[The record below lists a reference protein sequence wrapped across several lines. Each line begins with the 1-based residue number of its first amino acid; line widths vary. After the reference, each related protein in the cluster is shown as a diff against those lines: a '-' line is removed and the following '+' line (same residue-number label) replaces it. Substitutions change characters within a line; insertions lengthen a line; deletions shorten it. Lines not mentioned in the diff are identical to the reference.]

1 MRAIT
6 RFSFFR
12 WRQRLLWSALIACAL
27 IVPIFGSLYIA
38 TVYVAVVATL
48 LAAAMLILWTR
59 LERLLTADELPS
71 VTLAVAGDAAAFG
84 LFQSLGKAL
93 RATIANQD
101 PIYRELALER
111 FRRLNDEAV
120 AVAAGRIEFIG
131 TEAWRTAYEQLLRS
145 RGLYRYRS
153 VAFARTPNYW
163 QDEPGRQSMRVNF
176 EMIKN
181 GLLIERVLI
190 VPDAFWPAGEQEP
203 IEPFGRWLDQQV
215 RGGVWISVV
224 RDSLLEGDPDL
235 LTDFGL
241 YGNRA
246 VGFQQVDDHGRTVR
260 FSLSFDFAEL
270 LAAERRWDRLAVYA
284 TRYETLPET
293 PFHKNNK

>member
-1 MRAIT
+1 MAIK
-6 RFSFFR
+6 RFSYYP
-12 WRQRLLWSALIACAL
+12 WRRILLWSILVACGL
-27 IVPIFGSLYIA
+27 IVPMTTSLYAA
-38 TVYVAVVATL
+38 TVYVAVIATILVAIVL
-48 LAAAMLILWTR
+48 VVWTR
-59 LERLLTADELPS
+59 LERLLTADELPG

-93 RATIANQD
+93 SGTIANQD

-111 FRRLNDEAV
+111 FRRLNEEAV

-131 TEAWRTAYEQLLRS
+131 TEAWRTPYETLLRS

-153 VAFARTPNYW
+153 VAYARTPNYW

-176 EMIKN
+176 EMIQN
-181 GLLIERVLI
+181 GLLIERVVI
-190 VPDAFWPAGEQEP
+190 VPDAFWPAGELEP
-203 IEPFGRWLDQQV
+203 VEPVGRWLERQV
-215 RGGVWISVV
+215 RAGVWLSIV
-224 RDSLLEGDPDL
+224 RDSQLEGDPDL
-235 LTDFGL
+235 LIDFGL

-270 LAAERRWDRLAVYA
+270 LAAERRWERLAVYA
-284 TRYETLPET
+284 TRYDRLPEIMSD
-293 PFHKNNK
+293 KK

>member
-1 MRAIT
+1 MARQ
-6 RFSFFR
+6 RFSNHQ
-12 WRQRLLWSALIACAL
+12 RQRVFLWGLLLACGL
-27 IVPIFGSLYIA
+27 IVPVTTSLYAATIYIA
-38 TVYVAVVATL
+38 LIATL
-48 LAAAMLILWTR
+48 LAAVALIVWSR
-59 LERLLTADELPS
+59 VERLLMADELLG

-93 RATIANQD
+93 RSTIANQD
-101 PIYRELALER
+101 PIYRDLAFARL
-111 FRRLNDEAV
+111 RRLNEEAV
-120 AVAAGRIEFIG
+120 EVAAGRIEYIG
-131 TEAWRTAYEQLLRS
+131 TEAWRTAYEILLRS

-153 VAFARTPNYW
+153 VAYARTPNYW

-176 EMIKN
+176 EMIQN
-181 GLLIERVLI
+181 GLLIERVVI
-190 VPDAFWPAGEQEP
+190 VPDAFWPAGELEP
-203 IEPFGRWLDQQV
+203 VEPVGRWIEQQV
-215 RGGVWISVV
+215 RGGVCLSIV

-235 LTDFGL
+235 LADFGL

-284 TRYETLPET
+284 TRYDRLPESMLD
-293 PFHKNNK
+293 KK